1 MRRDLWNSTIWRF
14 SAISNPAT
22 PPRPVKAGPLY
33 FANCSVALRSS
44 SGSVHCTK
52 HNYPDDR
59 DKSEGHKRGPRH
71 ELLPVVGLWTKPPN
85 LSVTTVTAP
94 FRDQCFFRH
103 RTVAPRGC
111 HDYHSFNLG
120 PLNGRPYFFRER
132 LAPMRLRL
140 Q

>member
-1 MRRDLWNSTIWRF
+1 MRQ
-14 SAISNPAT
+14 PAAL
-22 PPRPVKAGPLY
+22 PSSPYVPCPRTLTTRHRRLLY
-33 FANCSVALRSS
+33 FANSSVALRSS

-52 HNYPDDR
+52 HNYPDHR
-59 DKSEGHKRGPRH
+59 DKSERHKRGPRH

-103 RTVAPRGC
+103 RTVAPRRC